1 MPPNLVAGSSILKL
15 CCKNLDNLGIIIDNQ
30 KKRSLYREV
39 TGNSGEK
46 SPVKILV
53 IPTNEELDIALQT
66 CELILKDL

>member
-1 MPPNLVAGSSILKL
+1 LTIK
-15 CCKNLDNLGIIIDNQ
+15 KN
-30 KKRSLYREV
+30 EAC
-39 TGNSGEK
+39 TGESPEIQGEK